1 MFTCTGMVGDGLYD
15 KPVGVRRDDV
25 PIAFATCEVIRKI
38 DHVGSADFQR
48 RLEWRYHENARS
60 AADPFA
66 IGGRALSLRTSSMT
80 PEKEA
85 IRAASPGAL
94 LRQRHT

>member
-1 MFTCTGMVGDGLYD
+1 MVGDVLYD
-15 KPVGVRRDDV
+15 KPAGVRRDDV
-25 PIAFATCEVIRKI
+25 PIAFATCEIIRKI
-38 DHVGSADFQR
+38 DHIGSADFQR

-66 IGGRALSLRTSSMT
+66 IGGRPLSLRTSSMT

-85 IRAASPGAL
+85 FRAASPGAFSPVRPYL
-94 LRQRHT
+94 SQRT

>member
-1 MFTCTGMVGDGLYD
+1 MFTCASMVGDGLCV
-15 KPVGVRRDDV
+15 KHAGARRDDV
-25 PIAFATCEVIRKI
+25 PIAFATCAIIRKI
-38 DHVGSADFQR
+38 DHIGSADFQR

-60 AADPFA
+60 AADLFA
-66 IGGRALSLRTSSMT
+66 IGGRPLSLRISPMT

>member
-1 MFTCTGMVGDGLYD
+1 MVGDVLCV
-15 KPVGVRRDDV
+15 KHAGVRRDDA

-38 DHVGSADFQR
+38 GHIGSADFQR
-48 RLEWRYHENARS
+48 RLEWRYHESARS

-66 IGGRALSLRTSSMT
+66 IGGRPLSLRTSSMT
-80 PEKEA
+80 PENEA

>member
-1 MFTCTGMVGDGLYD
+1 MVGDVLCV
-15 KPVGVRRDDV
+15 KHAGVRRDDV
-25 PIAFATCEVIRKI
+25 LIAFATSEIIRKI
-38 DHVGSADFQR
+38 DHIGSADFQR

-60 AADPFA
+60 AADLFA
-66 IGGRALSLRTSSMT
+66 IGGRPLSLRTSSMT

-85 IRAASPGAL
+85 IGAASPGAF

>member
-1 MFTCTGMVGDGLYD
+1 MVGDGLYD
-15 KPVGVRRDDV
+15 KPAGVWRDGV
-25 PIAFATCEVIRKI
+25 PIAFATCKIIRKV
-38 DHVGSADFQR
+38 DHIGSADFQR

-66 IGGRALSLRTSSMT
+66 IGGRTLSLRTSSMT

-85 IRAASPGAL
+85 IRAASPGAFL
-94 LRQRHT
+94 WQRHT